1 MCANFLQAQTKLLNS
16 TVGLTLVTNRV
27 IGLISRSFNMV
38 RASAFKELIAFRG
51 TKVSQY
57 HFKAVTVLY

>member
-1 MCANFLQAQTKLLNS
+1 
-16 TVGLTLVTNRV
+16 
-27 IGLISRSFNMV
+27 MV